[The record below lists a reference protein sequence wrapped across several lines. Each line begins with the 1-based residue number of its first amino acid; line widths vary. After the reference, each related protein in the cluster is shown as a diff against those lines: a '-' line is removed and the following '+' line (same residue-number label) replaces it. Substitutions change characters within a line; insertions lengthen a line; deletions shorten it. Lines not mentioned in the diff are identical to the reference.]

1 MVHTVTVLCFWC
13 KSWDIQHWE
22 NCHSN
27 ALRGIHRVAFQKI
40 DCNTQLHHQMPAN
53 SYTLAFESK
62 AIYFAALPP
71 PKMWWQL
78 TSESRMNRR
87 ILLSCFEGYVLKKN
101 TQKLQRNP
109 ALVCFH
115 LRNTVNTANKDFIQ
129 IKPRHWVCL
138 SLNFIEPLNGYG
150 EIHER
155 LFICFVCF
163 LNFIYLF
170 F

>member
-1 MVHTVTVLCFWC
+1 MPFVESTESHFKRLTVIHNFTTRCR
-13 KSWDIQHWE
+13 QTPTHWHL
-22 NCHSN
+22 N
-27 ALRGIHRVAFQKI
+27 QKQFI
-40 DCNTQLHHQMPAN
+40 LQP
-53 SYTLAFESK
+53 S
-62 AIYFAALPP
+62 LPP
-71 PKMWWQL
+71 RCDDSWRQSHGWTGGFYFLVLRAM
-78 TSESRMNRR
+78 
-87 ILLSCFEGYVLKKN
+87 FLKKN

-129 IKPRHWVCL
+129 IEPRHWVCL